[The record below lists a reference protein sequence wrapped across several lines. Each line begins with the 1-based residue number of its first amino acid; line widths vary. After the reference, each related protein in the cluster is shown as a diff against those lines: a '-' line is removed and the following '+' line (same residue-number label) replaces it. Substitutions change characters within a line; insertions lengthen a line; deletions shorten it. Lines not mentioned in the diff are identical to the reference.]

1 MTWIRPFAVQAIT
14 VLLTLLLVRWIAKR
28 ASRADPLL
36 DGWNIV
42 QWGPQMRWL
51 SIILCVMMLG
61 AGFVLIPAVA
71 RAPAALALIVSVIA
85 LPVYGAIYC
94 WRNWLEYKD
103 DVLIVNTT
111 WKGRQTLRLSDLSF
125 TGAVGPRGHEYTTS
139 TGDTIYINSY
149 QHGANNLIKLLS
161 SRESGI

>member
-1 MTWIRPFAVQAIT
+1 MSWIRPFAVQAIT

-85 LPVYGAIYC
+85 LPVYGAIYY